1 MSCFNCDHCHWQIS
15 VVIKNRDSE
24 EFTLEGFTAADPG
37 FFQKEVK
44 LQGLGDA
51 SSPFAGVGI

>member
-1 MSCFNCDHCHWQIS
+1 